1 MSAASEPG
9 LVSALP
15 IIIIAIVTV
24 DGTGVTITTTAAAGR
39 RGPYQ
44 SLEEIMDKNRIIGTA
59 KVVKGEVK
67 QEVGKA
73 LGNTKLRS
81 KGTVDKIEGRIQNAI
96 GRFKDTLKGK

>member
-1 MSAASEPG
+1 
-9 LVSALP
+9 
-15 IIIIAIVTV
+15 
-24 DGTGVTITTTAAAGR
+24 
-39 RGPYQ
+39 
-44 SLEEIMDKNRIIGTA
+44 MDKNRIIGTA